1 MKILNLL
8 FLILPFASL
17 AQTLVVP
24 STRWS
29 TQPWEARWVG
39 PTENKSQYGIYHFR
53 KTFSLSSPPEKFIIH
68 ISADNR
74 YRFFVNGIYV
84 TEGPQLSDLRH
95 WKFESLDI
103 SKNLKQ
109 GENTLAI
116 QVAYLGEVAPVFMM
130 GKQAALIVQGD
141 DAASAIVN
149 TDKTW
154 KYKED
159 ESVSPI
165 VFKPGQKELF
175 FQYYA
180 AGPLEK
186 VDGNLHPWGWEQ
198 PTFNDTN
205 WTSPSVM
212 QNGTTF
218 RAEGY
223 GDAQWELTPRN
234 IPLME
239 HSYEELNLL
248 RRWEGKLETGIKA
261 GAIKFPLKIPAN
273 QKVTLL
279 FDNRKLT
286 SAFPE
291 FVTTGGKGAEIKAIY
306 AEALFDDIKNKGHRD
321 SIAGKS
327 IHGVYDIFLTDGG
340 SNRLF
345 TSISYR
351 TFRYVQFDIITGD
364 QPLTI
369 TKLGSWFTG
378 YPFEKKAIF
387 TASDPQLSNVFDI
400 GFHTA
405 RLCAYDTYMD
415 CPYWERLQYIGDTR
429 IQAFVS
435 YYVTGDDRL
444 ARNAIEQFEW
454 SMTYDGLTY
463 SRYPSELPQFIPNYS
478 LVWITMVHD
487 YFKYRNDPQF
497 VKSFLPGIRRVI
509 EHFEQYLTEDKMM
522 RLQPYWDFFDHSFS
536 AKKIAAESQNKTLT
550 NNTLFFAY
558 VLDMSAE
565 LFAYY
570 KENGESEK
578 YAKLSRELKAAVQK
592 NCWDSGRGLYA
603 DSPDKKHFS
612 MHNNIMA
619 ILCDIVP
626 PTDQAALLRK
636 ISDDQ
641 SITKTT
647 LYFDFYLG
655 RAMSKAGAGDQYYD
669 LLDKWK
675 DLLKLGLTT
684 FPEGVDRSECHAWSA
699 SPDFEMLATFCGIE
713 SDGPGFEK
721 VLIRPQL
728 QSLSKVQGSIP
739 HWAGNL
745 EVNFEKKG
753 EGLSGKVILPKG
765 ITGKLVWNLKTME
778 LREGENNIR
787 L

>member
-1 MKILNLL
+1 MKILKLF

-24 STRWS
+24 SERWS
-29 TQPWEARWVG
+29 TKPWEARWIG
-39 PTENKSQYGIYHFR
+39 PHENKSQYGVYHFR
-53 KTFSLSSPPEKFIIH
+53 KIFSIASVPEKFVIH

-74 YRFFVNGIYV
+74 YRLFVNGSYI

-103 SKNLKQ
+103 AKSLKV

-116 QVAYLGEVAPVFMM
+116 QVVYLGEVAPVFMM

-141 DAASAIVN
+141 DTNSAIVN
-149 TDKTW
+149 TDKTR
-154 KYKED
+154 KYRKD

-165 VFKPGQKELF
+165 VFRPGQKELF
-175 FQYYA
+175 YQYYA

-186 VDGNLHPWGWEQ
+186 VDGSKHPWGWEQ
-198 PTFNDTN
+198 SGFNDSN
-205 WTSPSVM
+205 WIAPMTM
-212 QNGTTF
+212 AIGTTF
-218 RAEGY
+218 LAEGY
-223 GDAQWELTPRN
+223 GDAQWELIPRN

-239 HSYEELNLL
+239 RMYEELNLL
-248 RRWEGKLETGIKA
+248 RRWEGRLEPGVKA
-261 GAIKFPLKIPAN
+261 GAIKFPIKVAAN

-279 FDNRKLT
+279 FDHKKLT
-286 SAFPE
+286 TAFPE
-291 FVTTGGKGAEIKAIY
+291 LVTTEGKGAEIKVIY

-321 SIAGKS
+321 SINGKS
-327 IHGVYDIFLTDGG
+327 IHGVYDIFLADGG
-340 SNRLF
+340 SNRSF

-351 TFRYVQFDIITGD
+351 TFRYVQIEITIGD

-369 TKLGSWFTG
+369 TKFGSWFTG
-378 YPFEKKAIF
+378 YPFEKKAMF
-387 TASDPQLSNVFDI
+387 ATSDPQLSKVFDV
-400 GFHTA
+400 GFRTA

-454 SMTYDGLTY
+454 SMTYDGLTN

-487 YFKYRNDPQF
+487 YFKYRHDPQF

-509 EHFEQYLTEDKMM
+509 DHFEQYLTDDKMM

-550 NNTLFFAY
+550 NNTLFYAY

-578 YAKLSRELKAAVQK
+578 YATLSRELKAAVQK
-592 NCWDSGRGLYA
+592 NCWDAARGLYA

-619 ILCDIVP
+619 VLCDMVP
-626 PTDQAALLRK
+626 PQEQAALLRK
-636 ISDDQ
+636 IVEDQ

-655 RAMSKAGAGDQYYD
+655 RAMSKAGAGDQYYAQ
-669 LLDKWK
+669 LDKWK

-713 SDGPGFEK
+713 SDAPGFEK

-739 HWAGNL
+739 HWAGKL
-745 EVNFEKKG
+745 DVAFEKKG
-753 EGLSGKVILPKG
+753 EGLTGKVILPKG
-765 ITGKLVWNLKTME
+765 ISGRLVWGQKTIELK
-778 LREGENNIR
+778 EGKNSIK

>member
-1 MKILNLL
+1 M
-8 FLILPFASL
+8 P
-17 AQTLVVP
+17 
-24 STRWS
+24 
-29 TQPWEARWVG
+29 
-39 PTENKSQYGIYHFR
+39 
-53 KTFSLSSPPEKFIIH
+53 
-68 ISADNR
+68 
-74 YRFFVNGIYV
+74 
-84 TEGPQLSDLRH
+84 
-95 WKFESLDI
+95 
-103 SKNLKQ
+103 
-109 GENTLAI
+109 
-116 QVAYLGEVAPVFMM
+116 
-130 GKQAALIVQGD
+130 
-141 DAASAIVN
+141 
-149 TDKTW
+149 
-154 KYKED
+154 
-159 ESVSPI
+159 
-165 VFKPGQKELF
+165 
-175 FQYYA
+175 
-180 AGPLEK
+180 
-186 VDGNLHPWGWEQ
+186 
-198 PTFNDTN
+198 
-205 WTSPSVM
+205 
-212 QNGTTF
+212 
-218 RAEGY
+218 
-223 GDAQWELTPRN
+223 
-234 IPLME
+234 
-239 HSYEELNLL
+239 
-248 RRWEGKLETGIKA
+248 
-261 GAIKFPLKIPAN
+261 
-273 QKVTLL
+273 
-279 FDNRKLT
+279 
-286 SAFPE
+286 
-291 FVTTGGKGAEIKAIY
+291 
-306 AEALFDDIKNKGHRD
+306 
-321 SIAGKS
+321 
-327 IHGVYDIFLTDGG
+327 
-340 SNRLF
+340 
-345 TSISYR
+345 
-351 TFRYVQFDIITGD
+351 
-364 QPLTI
+364 
-369 TKLGSWFTG
+369 
-378 YPFEKKAIF
+378 
-387 TASDPQLSNVFDI
+387 

-509 EHFEQYLTEDKMM
+509 EHFEQYVTDDKMM

-565 LFAYY
+565 LFDYY

-619 ILCDIVP
+619 ILCDMVLP
-626 PTDQAALLRK
+626 KNQAALLRT

-713 SDGPGFEK
+713 SDAPGFEK

-745 EVNFEKKG
+745 EVIFEKKG
-753 EGLSGKVILPKG
+753 ESLSGKVILPKG